1 MSLAFTR
8 FKETVNPDFCRN
20 YLLDYQADSY
30 ADRKRIADLLLT
42 NTFLFEDN
50 WDMEPCHIPYH
61 LDPITWQEAVTD
73 DPEWNFML
81 NRQTYL
87 QTLILVY
94 LVERDERYLLK
105 AKSFILNWIE
115 SAIPL
120 DPKGLATRTLDTG
133 IRCFAWVK
141 CLIYLNLFNALTK
154 QEESLILASLEKQLH
169 FLHANYL
176 DKYSL
181 SNWGILQTTA
191 ILLADAYFGSNLDI
205 AAATAFARK
214 ELTQQIAL
222 QILEDGSQFEQSTM
236 YHVEVLKALLELTAL
251 VPDYLP
257 QLRPTLLAMSDYLL
271 KMTGPDHKQIPL
283 GDSDFTDTRDILT
296 LAATILEE
304 PHLKAA
310 AFPTLDIDSLLL
322 LGEKGVH
329 TFEQL
334 PVQTLP
340 TFAHHFEHS
349 GHITINQENYYLFFK
364 NGPIGSSHTHSD
376 QNSICL
382 YYKGQPLFCDA
393 GRYTYKEEPLRYAL
407 KSASHHSTAFLE
419 EQLPEQINS
428 SWAYLS
434 YPKSNYCHLRQNGH
448 VYFIEGSYQTQFSD
462 RNNYQHDRQILI
474 LPPGMFLIIDTIQAQ
489 GNHCLVSQFIL
500 DNHLEVKTDHL
511 SDLRLISDCPFTIEE
526 TILSKKYNQYL
537 TSHKF
542 IKRKPFKDKGCT
554 STLLVPDDT
563 KVTPLTPL
571 QTGKRNPIETALS
584 WHLKGKQFDYSICV
598 LQEDLIKGEKLVLLN
613 GHKTRGKVVV
623 INHITNEIIRLKH

>member
-20 YLLDYQADSY
+20 YLLDYQTDSY
-30 ADRKRIADLLLT
+30 ADQKRIADLLLT

-87 QTLILVY
+87 QKLILVY

-154 QEESLILASLEKQLH
+154 QEESLILASLEKQLQ

-191 ILLADAYFGSNLDI
+191 ILLADAYYGSDLDI

-329 TFEQL
+329 TFE
-334 PVQTLP
+334 
-340 TFAHHFEHS
+340 
-349 GHITINQENYYLFFK
+349 
-364 NGPIGSSHTHSD
+364 
-376 QNSICL
+376 
-382 YYKGQPLFCDA
+382 
-393 GRYTYKEEPLRYAL
+393 
-407 KSASHHSTAFLE
+407 
-419 EQLPEQINS
+419 
-428 SWAYLS
+428 
-434 YPKSNYCHLRQNGH
+434 
-448 VYFIEGSYQTQFSD
+448 
-462 RNNYQHDRQILI
+462 
-474 LPPGMFLIIDTIQAQ
+474 
-489 GNHCLVSQFIL
+489 
-500 DNHLEVKTDHL
+500 
-511 SDLRLISDCPFTIEE
+511 
-526 TILSKKYNQYL
+526 
-537 TSHKF
+537 
-542 IKRKPFKDKGCT
+542 
-554 STLLVPDDT
+554 
-563 KVTPLTPL
+563 
-571 QTGKRNPIETALS
+571 
-584 WHLKGKQFDYSICV
+584 
-598 LQEDLIKGEKLVLLN
+598 
-613 GHKTRGKVVV
+613 
-623 INHITNEIIRLKH
+623 

>member
-1 MSLAFTR
+1 MSFAFAR

-20 YLLDYQADSY
+20 YLLNYQVDSY
-30 ADRKRIADLLLT
+30 LKQKKIADLLLT

-50 WDMEPCHIPYH
+50 WDMEPCPIPYH
-61 LDPITWQEAVTD
+61 LETITWQEPVTD

-87 QTLILVY
+87 QKLILVY
-94 LVERDERYLLK
+94 LVERDERYLLT
-105 AKSFILNWIE
+105 AKRLILDWIE

-120 DPKGLATRTLDTG
+120 SPQGVATRILDTG

-141 CLIYLNLFNALTK
+141 CLIFLNLFDALTK
-154 QEESLILASLEKQLH
+154 QEERLILASLEKQLQ
-169 FLHANYL
+169 FLQANYL

-181 SNWGILQTTA
+181 SNWGIFQTTA
-191 ILLADAYFGSNLDI
+191 ILLAGAYFGSDLDI
-205 AAATAFARK
+205 TAATAFARQ
-214 ELTQQIAL
+214 ELPQQIAL
-222 QILEDGSQFEQSTM
+222 QVLEDGSQFEQSTM

-251 VPDYLP
+251 VPGYLP
-257 QLRPTLLAMSDYLL
+257 QLRPALLIMSDYLL

-283 GDSDFTDTRDILT
+283 GDSDLTDTRDILT

-340 TFAHHFEHS
+340 TFAHHFENS
-349 GHITINQENYYLFFK
+349 GHIAINQENYYLFFK

-376 QNSICL
+376 QNSLCL
-382 YYKGQPLFCDA
+382 YYKGQPIFCDA
-393 GRYTYKEEPLRYAL
+393 GRYTYKEDPLRHAL

-419 EQLPEQINS
+419 DQLPEQIDG
-428 SWAYLS
+428 SWSYLS
-434 YPKSNYCHLRQNGH
+434 YPKSNYCQLRQKEH
-448 VYFIEGSYQTQFSD
+448 SYLIEGSYQTQFPD
-462 RNNYQHDRQILI
+462 RDNYQHDRQILI
-474 LPPGMFLIIDTIQAQ
+474 LPPGIFLIIDTIQAQ
-489 GNHCLVSQFIL
+489 GQHRLVSQFIL
-500 DNHLEVKTDHL
+500 DDHLEARTDRL

-537 TSHKF
+537 TSHKL
-542 IKRKPFKDKGCT
+542 IKRKPFKDKGYT
-554 STLLVPDDT
+554 STLLVPEET

-571 QTGKRNPIETALS
+571 QTGHLTPIETALA
-584 WHLKGKQFDYSICV
+584 WHLKGKQFEYSLCV
-598 LQEDLIKGEKLVLLN
+598 LQDDLVKGEKLALLN
-613 GHKTRGKVVV
+613 GHKIRGKVVV
-623 INHITNEIIRLKH
+623 IDHITNKIIRLKH

>member
-1 MSLAFTR
+1 MSLAFAR

-20 YLLDYQADSY
+20 YLLDYQANSY
-30 ADRKRIADLLLT
+30 ADQKRIADLLLT

-81 NRQTYL
+81 NRQSYL
-87 QTLILVY
+87 QKLILVY
-94 LVERDERYLLK
+94 LVERDERYLLT
-105 AKSFILNWIE
+105 AKGFILNWIE

-169 FLHANYL
+169 FLHANHL

-214 ELTQQIAL
+214 ELRQQIAL

-236 YHVEVLKALLELTAL
+236 YHVEVLKSLLELTAL

-334 PVQTLP
+334 PIQTLP

-376 QNSICL
+376 QNSLCL

-419 EQLPEQINS
+419 EQLPEQIDS
-428 SWAYLS
+428 SWAYL
-434 YPKSNYCHLRQNGH
+434 
-448 VYFIEGSYQTQFSD
+448 
-462 RNNYQHDRQILI
+462 
-474 LPPGMFLIIDTIQAQ
+474 LPPGIFLIIDTIQAQ

-537 TSHKF
+537 TSHKL
-542 IKRKPFKDKGCT
+542 IKRKLFKDKGYT

-571 QTGKRNPIETALS
+571 QTGKRNPIETALA

-613 GHKTRGKVVV
+613 GHKIRGKVVV